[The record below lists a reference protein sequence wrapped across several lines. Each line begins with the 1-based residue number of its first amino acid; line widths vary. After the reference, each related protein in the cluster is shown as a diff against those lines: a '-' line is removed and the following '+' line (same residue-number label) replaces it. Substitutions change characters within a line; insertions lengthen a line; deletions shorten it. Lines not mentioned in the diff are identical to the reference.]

1 MAGKA
6 HKKKPRKPLVGRVV
20 LLLAIVGV
28 LVAGGIAGGFVMG
41 AVRDL
46 PAISTIEPKP
56 SMTSLIYGADGKE
69 IAKLHGE
76 ENRIPIR
83 LSQMPLHLQQATVA
97 IEDHEFYEHRGINFR
112 GLARVAYLILTKG
125 QVQGGSTI
133 TQQLA
138 KNAFLTNDVTVKRKV
153 QDMILAVQLERLYTK
168 PEIMEMYLNQIPFGN
183 GAYGVEAASQVYF
196 GKSASQ
202 LVVEE
207 SALLAGITNGPAI
220 YDPFRHMDA
229 AKERQKL
236 VLQEMLSCKFI
247 SDQEY
252 KRALAAPIN
261 LVKMEPKKDEPG
273 AHFIDYVI
281 SYLLPRYGKEQVY
294 NGGLKIY
301 TTIDMRM
308 QKAAEDAVKK
318 VLDPPFPI
326 KPGASYPEAA
336 VIVMDAK
343 SGYVKAMV
351 GGRTHEKRL
360 EFNRAVQAK
369 RQPGSA
375 FKPVIVYGAALD
387 SGITPGTVMDDIP
400 IEFPQGRGQPL
411 WSPENYDNVYHG
423 LVTVREAVEHSYNV
437 TAVRVLERVGVEKG
451 IDFAQ
456 KLGITTLV
464 TSRTQAKNDL
474 NLSVALGGLTQGVTP
489 LEMAQAFGVYAA
501 KGMRVEPIAILKV
514 VDKNGTVLEES
525 KPKRQLVVSETTAYM
540 MTNLLQGVVQ
550 RGTGTRAAIGRPAAG
565 KTGTT
570 NDYRDAWFIGYTP
583 DYVCSVWMGFDED
596 KTMEKWRVTGGTYP
610 ATIWSR
616 VMTEVHKGVPV
627 SNFTPVRDLTT
638 VTICA
643 KSGKLPG
650 AWCPGDQVRTEVYLK
665 GTQPV
670 ETCDVHVPAVVC
682 AENPTKLATLFCRQK
697 VLKGFIRRPVPYV
710 TDDPKKRPLDADQE
724 LPVESCELHSPW

>member
-1 MAGKA
+1 LAGKTQ
-6 HKKKPRKPLVGRVV
+6 KKQKRPVVGRVV
-20 LLLAIVGV
+20 LLLAIVGI
-28 LVAGGIAGGFVMG
+28 LAACGVAAGFVIG
-41 AVRDL
+41 ALRDL
-46 PAISTIEPKP
+46 PAISSIEPKP
-56 SMTSLIYGADGKE
+56 SMTSLIFGADGKE
-69 IAKLHGE
+69 IAKLYGE

-83 LSQMPLHLQQATVA
+83 LSQTTLNMQRATIA
-97 IEDHEFYEHRGINFR
+97 IEDHEFYDHRGINFR
-112 GLARVAYLILTKG
+112 GLARAAFVILTG
-125 QVQGGSTI
+125 GHVQGGSTI

-138 KNAFLTNDVTVKRKV
+138 KNAFLTNEVTVKRKI
-153 QDMILAVQLERLYTK
+153 QDMFLAIQLERLYTK
-168 PEIMEMYLNQIPFGN
+168 NEILEMYLNQIPFGN
-183 GAYGVEAASQVYF
+183 GAYGVEAAAQVYF
-196 GKSASQ
+196 GKSANQ
-202 LVVEE
+202 LTLEE

-220 YDPFRHMDA
+220 YDPFIHPEA
-229 AKERQKL
+229 AKERRDL
-236 VLQEMLSCKFI
+236 VLQEMASCKFI
-247 SDQEY
+247 TEQEY
-252 KRALAAPIN
+252 KRSIAAPIN
-261 LVKMEPKKDEPG
+261 VLKKEPKKGEPG

-281 SYLLPRYGKEQVY
+281 SYLLPKYGKDQVY

-308 QKAAEDAVKK
+308 QKAAEDAIKK
-318 VLDPPFPI
+318 VLDQPFPI
-326 KPGASYPEAA
+326 KPGAAYPEAA
-336 VIVMDAK
+336 AIVMDAK
-343 SGYVKAMV
+343 SGYIKAMV

-387 SGITPGTVMDDIP
+387 SGITPGTVIDDVP
-400 IEFPQGRGQPL
+400 IEFPQGRGLPI

-451 IDFAQ
+451 IEFAQ
-456 KLGITTLV
+456 KLGITSLV
-464 TSRTQAKNDL
+464 TSRKEPKNDL

-501 KGMRVEPIAILKV
+501 RGMKVDPIAILKV
-514 VDKNGTVLEES
+514 VDRNGIVLEES

-540 MTNLLQGVVQ
+540 MTNLLEGVIQ

-610 ATIWSR
+610 ASIWSKI
-616 VMTEVHKGVPV
+616 MTEVHKGVPV
-627 SNFTPVRDLTT
+627 SSFTPVKDLTT
-638 VTICA
+638 VAICT

-650 AWCPGDQVRTEVYLK
+650 AWCPSEQVRTEIYLK
-665 GTQPV
+665 GSQPV
-670 ETCDVHVPAVVC
+670 ETCDVHVPTVVC
-682 AENPTKLATLFCRQK
+682 AQNPTKLATLFCRQK

-724 LPVESCELHSPW
+724 IPLESCNLHSPW